1 MHLLI
6 KKQLFDIK
14 KKILL
19 YLALFFIILVGMIFY
34 SGFNGAKNNILGSIS
49 DFYINNNLADYT
61 IETPTSFNDDE
72 LNSFLNELDGTYD
85 LVYKQSDTAKNA
97 FYYRN
102 TFNINKYS
110 LVKGYINDGIHN
122 IILDYDYATTNG
134 YDINQ
139 YIIINNKAYYIT
151 GLAKFPN
158 HIFKG
163 NYFPDKSST
172 YIALKIVDELP
183 TVNTIYIDSDIDE
196 TKLTEL
202 VNTYFN
208 DPNIRITYMTDDYGY
223 QRIEGDLALVN
234 SILFIFPLACF
245 ISIIIILFINYN
257 RIIDEQKP
265 YIGILKANGYGIK
278 RIYISLLIF
287 PLILVLFSA
296 TIGSIIGINTI
307 PKFYIK
313 IIGNYYAIPTIT
325 NFSIFYNVIL
335 PIIILLITTILTIS
349 IPILLTINKDPI
361 YLLKTEAESKFGRT
375 FLRNI
380 KLPYHLKL
388 IIRNIITS
396 KRKNICLTIAS
407 SLLLGIVLAVFYVSD
422 SLNYT
427 DSTLARETFNGD
439 FVLSVN
445 ADKDLSEIDN
455 AIEDKYFYYSMSIR
469 TSIRQTNES
478 LIVFDSCKPC
488 INIKDENNNILDP
501 TLDGIYL
508 PSSYKDFNLKVGD
521 KITIYLASNNYTK
534 GIEFNIAAF
543 MQEMGTLKF
552 AISLNSIKNANLELY
567 NKLIPLK
574 ENLPSLV
581 KLNSSYDTS
590 KLKDLIA
597 NTYDPTIVINKVE
610 MGSGLLTISNNLYTS
625 NQNLNEIN
633 NLDLKKYGFVES
645 YEAYSGT
652 LILMNDDLDIL
663 NLKIMPSEIMPNL
676 GKEGIYL
683 PIKYKDII
691 KDKITYYLNKNYY
704 EANIAGYV
712 EGNIAYMHLD
722 YAKII
727 NHPYEQNVTKYYLFQ
742 DNHNI
747 DELKNDLIETIP
759 YSDYSTNDLNT
770 FGERLGI
777 ISELLD
783 FTKILAT
790 GLSTIIFILL
800 VYNIGVIGLT
810 NRLVDIRVFKS
821 AGLKN
826 SKLKHMLS
834 IENVIVVLISA
845 ILSIPVGLLIA
856 NKVIDDIY
864 EISSIKMI
872 LYQRASSVIII
883 MLISLIL
890 ISITS
895 FFINKKIEKLNLAN
909 LMKGDM

>member
-110 LVKGYINDGIHN
+110 LVKGYIDDSIHN

-478 LIVFDSCKPC
+478 LIVFDSYKPC

-508 PSSYKDFNLKVGD
+508 PSSYKDFGLKIGD

-567 NKLIPLK
+567 NKLLPLK
-574 ENLPSLV
+574 ETLPSLV
-581 KLNSSYDTS
+581 KLNSNYDKS
-590 KLKDLIA
+590 KLNDLIA
-597 NTYDPTIVINKVE
+597 NTYDPTIVINKVGI
-610 MGSGLLTISNNLYTS
+610 GSGLLTISNNLYIS

-633 NLDLKKYGFVES
+633 NLDLTKYGYIES

-722 YAKII
+722 YAKNI

-790 GLSTIIFILL
+790 TLATIIFILL

-810 NRLVDIRVFKS
+810 NRLADIRVFKS